1 MDSVIIGYLAVVIL
15 ILVIFTGVPIGVAM
29 GLIGLIGM
37 IYISGPMAGLSLLER
52 VPYDTMANYDMSVV
66 PLFILMGSICYFG
79 GISQD
84 LFYAAYKWLGGL
96 KGGLAMATITA
107 CAAFAAVS
115 GSSIATAVTMGTVA
129 LPEMKKYKY
138 DMRLATGTIAA
149 GGTIGILIPPSII
162 FMIYGIITQNSIGKL
177 FIAGFIPG
185 IIETLLFIV
194 AIYIMCSFNSRLGP
208 AGPKTK
214 FIEKIVILKNTWA
227 VAALFLIVLGGLY
240 FGWFSPTEGAG
251 IGAFGAFIFAI
262 LRGKLS
268 WKTFYD
274 SLLDTAKTTGMVFI
288 IVIGANMLGYF
299 IAVTQMPNALAQTIS
314 TLPVH
319 PIIIMLLIILIYL
332 FLGCVMDTMA
342 MVLLTVPIFY
352 PVVIKLGFDPI
363 WFGVIIVMVSEMGLI
378 TPPVGLNVY
387 VIKGIARDVPMYDIF
402 QGIMPFLIA
411 DVLLVLVLIFVPEI
425 ALFLPNLMK

>member
-1 MDSVIIGYLAVVIL
+1 MDSVIIGYIAVAVL
-15 ILVIFTGVPIGVAM
+15 IAVIFTGVPIGVAM

-52 VPYDTMANYDMSVV
+52 VPFDTMANYDMSVV

-96 KGGLAMATITA
+96 KGGLAMATIAA

-185 IIETLLFIV
+185 IIESLMFIA
-194 AIYIMCSFNSRLGP
+194 AIYIMCSINPRLGP

-214 FIEKIVILKNTWA
+214 FIEKILILKNTWA

-268 WKTFYD
+268 WKTFHE

-299 IAVTQMPNALAQTIS
+299 IAVTQMPNALASTIS

-319 PIIIMLLIILIYL
+319 PIIIMMLIILIYL

-387 VIKGIARDVPMYDIF
+387 VIKGIAKDVSMYQIF

-411 DVLLVLVLIFVPEI
+411 DVILVIVMIFVPQI
-425 ALFLPNLMK
+425 ALFLPSLMK